1 MNKNLGNAIFA
12 NIEQNSYLQKLY
24 STIFNNYA
32 LKVFNS
38 RRHQPTDFN
47 LDDALRFADLLSK
60 SAGQDNSDKH
70 RLWAQEIVTLLN
82 FLYPEDEQ
90 IKYYMSSVLAN
101 TSNFRGLELIKSNY
115 TGEDFLNKTYNSY
128 TKEMLSVPG
137 QENQHFFFTQK
148 NVFDNLT
155 NPYFSYSG
163 PTSMGKSYVIRMHIK
178 NRILNGKK
186 SNFAILV
193 PTKALITEVSS
204 KIIDDLQDNLKDKN
218 YRLVNSAGA
227 TALEHEHNF
236 IFVVTPERMFYLLL
250 SHPEINIDFLFVDEA
265 HKISSSDKRSAFYYK
280 IIKLL
285 SSRYRKPNIIFASP
299 NIPNPEVYLKLIPGI
314 DDMKSY
320 QLATS
325 YSPVSQLK
333 FVIDLLE
340 EKVQVYNSLTKKLDP
355 VTEITG
361 AGLMDVSELVNLLG
375 KGKQNIIYC
384 ASKNAAVKYAKKY
397 ATEQKSK
404 SDTRLNALAK
414 EIREDVHGD
423 YYLAE
428 LIEKGVAYHIGY
440 LPTNIRVQIEELF
453 RDQVIT
459 SLFCTNTLVEGV
471 NLPADNLF
479 VSSAKK
485 GNINLDDVEFN
496 NVIGRVGR
504 IEYNLYGNVFLIR
517 DSKRTAKDRYE
528 TLLTSDV
535 TAQELSVTTE
545 LSKEQKQQIVST
557 LESGSVEFPSVE
569 TENKKQSD
577 DSYDLMRKFGL
588 MLLQDIESN
597 RPSLI
602 LEEFIDVLTPESYF
616 KIRENFVKSNLKIN
630 EDITVSYDQ
639 IGSLEEEIDN
649 GLSYPIITE
658 NESDYNEVLDFL
670 NTLSDIFKWDVYER
684 DTIGNRNK
692 RKYYAVILLQ
702 WMQGYGL
709 SFIIRSAIQYKED
722 HPDTMYINFK
732 KTWYDHSKEH
742 KNIIIGDTLDDIDR
756 IILFKFANYFLK
768 FSTEL
773 KEQSGKKELANDWY
787 EYVEYGTMN
796 QLSILLQKTGF
807 SRETAS
813 FIRKN
818 KGDFIY
824 ESNGRLHLSPK
835 LLECKNLIVQ
845 REAREIWYNAPEL
858 FGKS

>member
-204 KIIDDLQDNLKDKN
+204 KIIYDLQDNLKDKN

-384 ASKNAAVKYAKKY
+384 ASKKAAVNHAKKF
-397 ATEQKSK
+397 AKNQQTKFDK
-404 SDTRLNALAK
+404 RLSSLAK
-414 EIREDVHGD
+414 EIKDDVHGD

-485 GNINLDDVEFN
+485 GNINLDEVEFN

-517 DSKRTAKDRYE
+517 DNKRTAKDRYE
-528 TLLTSDV
+528 NLLSSDV
-535 TAQELSVTTE
+535 KEQKLSVATE
-545 LSKEQKQQIVST
+545 LSAEQKQQIVAT
-557 LESGSVEFPSVE
+557 LESGSVEFPRIE
-569 TENKKQSD
+569 KGKKKQSD

-602 LEEFIDVLTPESYF
+602 LEEFTDVITPESYH
-616 KIRENFVKSNLKIN
+616 KIQQNFIKPNLKVN
-630 EDITVSYDQ
+630 DDITVSYDQ
-639 IGSLEEEIDN
+639 IGSLEEEIAN
-649 GLSYPIITE
+649 GLSYPFITE
-658 NESDYNEVLDFL
+658 TESDYNEVLEFL
-670 NTLSDIFKWDVYER
+670 NKLSDIFKWGVYER
-684 DTIGNRNK
+684 DTIGNPNK

-702 WMQGYGL
+702 WMQGHGL
-709 SFIIRSAIQYKED
+709 STIIRKAISYKEE
-722 HPDTMYINFK
+722 HPDTMYINFQ
-732 KTWYDHSKEH
+732 KTRYDHSKEH

-768 FSTEL
+768 FSTES
-773 KEQSGKKELANDWY
+773 KEQSGKKDLANDWY

-796 QLSILLQKTGF
+796 QLSILLQKSGF

-813 FIRKN
+813 FIKKN
-818 KGDFIY
+818 KNEFIS
-824 ESNGRLHLSPK
+824 ESEGIMHLSPT
-835 LLECKNLIVQ
+835 LLNCDDSIVQ
-845 REAREIWYNAPEL
+845 REAKEIWYNAPEL
-858 FGKS
+858 FAK